1 MSKRILG
8 LLLACVMVLSMVGTA
23 LAETPVQIEI
33 WSPLTG
39 AKAATFDALVAA
51 YNESQSDVVVT
62 CVHQG
67 GYDVV
72 RQKMAGAKNAGN
84 MPEMVVADYI
94 DVPLYVQR
102 DLLLP
107 MNNVLSQEVL
117 DDFFP
122 GMMVDLTVDGTVYA
136 VPYNRTTQGFIVNKD
151 LLKEAGID
159 RVAATW
165 DEFYEDAVKFK
176 QAMGEGYYYSY
187 AYFNQYIFE
196 AIAYS
201 FGCTIA
207 TPDGTAM
214 LTEDKMVDLFQF
226 FRKMYEEDLIA
237 MVPTTSGGFSDQ
249 HSTFLEGKVAT
260 VFQSSSFIPSAQTL
274 LECDWSF
281 EYVPAGEG
289 GHAVTIGGTNLAVT
303 TAATEEEQAACKNF
317 IEYVTSPENCAK
329 VFVETANLP
338 VRQSV
343 LELDSVKEFM
353 AANSFTDNLLSQMQ
367 YARNA
372 SCVTKNI
379 GSVFASVSDMIV
391 RLIYNGE
398 NIEDTLA
405 EYNDLFQEE
414 FDEDK
419 LDGAFIY

>member
-1 MSKRILG
+1 MFKRFLG
-8 LLLACVMVLSMVGTA
+8 LVLACVLLLSVAGVA
-23 LAETPVQIEI
+23 GAEPVQIEI

-51 YNESQSDVVVT
+51 FNESQSDVVVN

-84 MPEMVVADYI
+84 MPQMVLADYI

-102 DLLLP
+102 ELLVP
-107 MNNVLSQEVL
+107 MNEILSDDVLS
-117 DDFFP
+117 DFFP
-122 GMMVDLTVDGTVYA
+122 GMMVDLTVNGTVYA
-136 VPYNRTTQGFIVNKD
+136 VPYNRTTQGFIVNND
-151 LLKEAGID
+151 LLKQAGLD
-159 RVAATW
+159 HVASTW
-165 DEFYEDAVKFK
+165 DEFYADAKKFK
-176 QAMGEGYYYSY
+176 EVMGEGYYYSY

-201 FGCTIA
+201 YGCQIA
-207 TPDGTAM
+207 TPDGKAM
-214 LTEDKMVDLFQF
+214 LTEDKMVELFKF

-237 MVPTTSGGFSDQ
+237 MVPTTSGSFSDQ
-249 HSTFLEGKVAT
+249 HSTYLEGKVAT

-289 GHAVTIGGTNLAVT
+289 GNAVTIGGTNLAVT
-303 TAATEEEQAACKNF
+303 VGATAEEKAACKAF
-317 IEYVTSPENCAK
+317 IEYVTSPESCAK
-329 VFVETANLP
+329 VFIETSNLP

-343 LELDSVKEFM
+343 MELDAVKEYM
-353 AANSFTDNLLSQMQ
+353 ANNAFTANLLSQMQ

-379 GSVFASVSDMIV
+379 GSVFNSVSDMIV

-398 NIEDTLA
+398 DIEATLA
-405 EYNDLFQEE
+405 EYNELFQEE

-419 LDGAFIY
+419 LDGSFIY

>member
-8 LLLACVMVLSMVGTA
+8 FLLACVLMLSMVSAA
-23 LAETPVQIEI
+23 LAEPIQIEI

-51 YNESQSDVVVT
+51 YNESQSGVVVT

-84 MPEMVVADYI
+84 MPEMVLADYI

-102 DLLLP
+102 DLLMP
-107 MNNVLSQEVL
+107 MSSVLSQEVL

-136 VPYNRTTQGFIVNKD
+136 VPYNRTTQGFIVNND

-176 QAMGEGYYYSY
+176 QAMGDGYYYSY

-196 AIAYS
+196 AVAYS

-207 TPDGTAM
+207 TPDGTSM
-214 LTEDKMVDLFQF
+214 LTEDKMVELFRF
-226 FRKMYEEDLIA
+226 FRKMYEEDLIV

-289 GHAVTIGGTNLAVT
+289 GNAVTIGGTNLAVT
-303 TAATEEEQAACKNF
+303 TAATEEEQAACKDF
-317 IEYVTSPENCAK
+317 IEYVASPENCAK
-329 VFVETANLP
+329 VFIETANLP

-353 AANSFTDNLLSQMQ
+353 AANPFTANLLSQMQ

-379 GSVFASVSDMIV
+379 GSVFTSVSDMIV

-398 NIEDTLA
+398 DIEGTLA

-419 LDGAFIY
+419 LDGTFIY